1 MLLLMPPALVAPAPQ
16 AAQVQD
22 FDQAFRWMKANY
34 AWAERFDWVGLRAA
48 YRPRVLAAQDA
59 QAFHRVMEDFLEEFA
74 DAHTH
79 LGSNLSDSWRL
90 PPGDIAAEWRGAEAV
105 VLAVRPGSRAES
117 AGIKAG
123 LAVLSVDGQPLAEA
137 LRSRPP
143 RFLKRVEEVDRNWML
158 NALLA
163 GRRRAAMRLE
173 FRDAAQRREVLI
185 PEGPDPESPIPETRL
200 LPGGVGYIAFP
211 HLGSDDQ
218 LARMEAALAQFP
230 EAKGWILD
238 LRQNTGG
245 DTTVMKPLLGRFLA
259 LPRPYAFMRKRQ
271 GTGLGPEWRENLVPR
286 APRVEAP
293 LAVLVSPWTQSVA
306 ETLAMA
312 VQGTGLGR
320 VFGTRTAGLDAAVRS
335 LHLKHSKLR
344 VQVSVEPVYDLQ
356 HQPRSRFR
364 PLGLIDLATAAGGD
378 PVLQAALAWMAAGAP
393 QSHGP
398 RF

>member
-1 MLLLMPPALVAPAPQ
+1 MLLLLPPALVAPAPQ
-16 AAQVQD
+16 SANLQD
-22 FDQAFRWMKANY
+22 FDQAFRWLQANY

-48 YRPRVLAAQDA
+48 YRPRVSAAQDV
-59 QAFHRVMEDFLEEFA
+59 QDFHRVMEDFLDEFA

-90 PPGDIAAEWRGAEAV
+90 PPGDIAAEWRGSEAV
-105 VLAVRPGSRAES
+105 VLAVRPGSRAEA

-123 LAVLSVDGQPLAEA
+123 MGVLAVEGQPLAEA

-143 RFLKRVEEVDRNWML
+143 RFLKRVEEVDRHWML

-163 GRRRAAMRLE
+163 GRRKAAMRLE
-173 FRDAAQRREVLI
+173 LRDASRRRELLI
-185 PEGPDPESPIPETRL
+185 PAGLDPESPLPETRL
-200 LPGGVGYIAFP
+200 LPGGIGYIAFP
-211 HLGSDDQ
+211 HLGSDEQ

-230 EAKGWILD
+230 QATGWILD
-238 LRQNTGG
+238 LRNNTGG
-245 DTTVMKPLLGRFLA
+245 DTTVMKPLLGHFLA
-259 LPRPYAFMRKRQ
+259 QPRPYAYMRKRQ
-271 GTGLGPEWRENLVPR
+271 GPGLGPEWRESLVPR
-286 APRVEAP
+286 APRVAAP

-335 LHLKHSKLR
+335 LHLKHSQLR
-344 VQVSVEPVYDLQ
+344 VQASVEPVYDLQ

-364 PLGLIDLATAAGGD
+364 PQGLIDLATAPGED
-378 PVLQAALAWMAAGAP
+378 PVLAAAQAWLLAGAP
-393 QSHGP
+393 
-398 RF
+398 R